1 MDPCVLKCSALNK
14 EGIKEIWHQIKIFE
28 RKRKKT
34 KSFQK
39 NRISQN
45 NNWLWELLHQ
55 NVNDYIENEIKDKK
69 LSIEIKKNECEKLNV
84 VKAAKLTIDFFY

>member
-1 MDPCVLKCSALNK
+1 MFSKAK

-69 LSIEIKKNECEKLNV
+69 LSIEIKKKMNVKKLNV
-84 VKAAKLTIDFFY
+84 VKAANLLLTSFIKKI